1 MKYFY
6 LFCGLWICQVSY
18 AQYRPEYSHFM
29 LNNYL
34 INPAVTG
41 IESYGDMQIGYRR
54 QWMGIE
60 GSPQTAYLSF
70 HTPIGL
76 RQDQGFSRTF
86 TQQTTVSNR
95 LPKRS
100 GNTKHG
106 IGGMLL
112 SDQIGP
118 FSRFHGYISYA
129 VHKPLT
135 EKFTLSLGAS
145 FGVMHNTIN
154 PDKVS
159 LHDPND
165 PAIYNFSGE
174 FSLDGGIGLW
184 GYSEKFY
191 AGLAITD
198 INAFSTGENS
208 VASPFSDMHVLL
220 TGGMNLPFHSSL
232 SLLPSLQ
239 IRTIGND
246 AFTWQAALR
255 LMVKNR
261 FWVGSG
267 YRFESDVILMTGMYI
282 SDLLSFAYAYDAGV
296 GAPSQYSTGSHELT
310 LGLRLFNKN
319 KVICPQFLW

>member
-6 LFCGLWICQVSY
+6 LFCGLWVCQVSY

-29 LNNYL
+29 MNNYL

-41 IESYGDMQIGYRR
+41 TENYGDMQIGYRK
-54 QWMGIE
+54 QWMDIE

-70 HTPIGL
+70 HMPIGIYQS
-76 RQDQGFSRTF
+76 RGFSKTF
-86 TQQTTVSNR
+86 TQ
-95 LPKRS
+95 LPGTSDRS
-100 GNTKHG
+100 PKHTNSTKHG

-112 SDQIGP
+112 SDRIGP
-118 FSRFHGYISYA
+118 FSRFHGYVSYA
-129 VHKPLT
+129 IHKPLT

-145 FGVMHNTIN
+145 LGMMHNTLD

-165 PAIYNFSGE
+165 PTIHNFSSE

-184 GYSEKFY
+184 GYSEKLY
-191 AGLAITD
+191 VGLAITD
-198 INAFSTGENS
+198 INAFSTAENKE
-208 VASPFSDMHVLL
+208 ASPFSDMHVLL
-220 TGGMNLPFHSSL
+220 TGGMNLPLHPSL
-232 SLLPSLQ
+232 SLLPSVQ

-246 AFTWQAALR
+246 AFSWQTALR
-255 LMVKNR
+255 LMIKQR

-267 YRFESDVILMTGMYI
+267 YRFQSDVILMTGMYI
-282 SDLLSFAYAYDAGV
+282 NDLLSFSYAYDIGV
-296 GAPSQYSTGSHELT
+296 GAPAQYSAGSHELT
-310 LGLRLFNKN
+310 LGLKIFNKN